1 MGSPLLITTLVVNY
15 SGLVAAIW
23 LGWFVLTRSPR
34 RLISWLTSLMLWSVA
49 GLFLNIILAL
59 IPPSTPPAI
68 PEWLRILLPFWPV
81 DAMEGG
87 PNVWLQ
93 GWSVSLAIALW
104 HHVTV
109 LMRPGNLNISRW
121 FRIVTG
127 YLIAAAAIWVQA
139 NTPLFLVSALGD
151 PLYVNTLK
159 AGALY
164 PLFALCLLLYTAMSI
179 MNLSGSA
186 HSAGVEISRTQF
198 RTLLIATLFAGFA
211 APISVLSSA
220 MGIPIPMVL
229 VSGLLSISVVLMGFG
244 VANYSALM
252 EGRTIRR
259 DFYFNAL
266 SIFLIIVVYS
276 LISILIVS
284 IYQVNFSIIVFV
296 IILVITTHSLIDA
309 GRGRFD
315 RMIFQRERGQIRSD
329 LRDFGTPRSEDEFA
343 ASLNRALQSFCESVR
358 ATYGMIFLMEANRI
372 RQIAEFDWPHGRTQ
386 VYPDGLSQDDVSHV
400 SPGQFGP
407 PFEEAALLIPLYKGS
422 DQLATILLGRPVNGA
437 NFAQADVELLLHPS
451 DLLAEFIFSS
461 RLIADSDPIGRTV
474 RETERKSAAPSFD
487 VVEVALVEDALKN
500 LYDFAHLGDSPISR
514 LKLVQ
519 PYLSKDSV
527 THVDKGKAVYQL
539 IVHALEKLRP
549 VQDEPCD
556 PIPREWHAYLVLHDA
571 YVEDRLNRDI
581 MSKLYISEGTFNR
594 TRRSAI
600 RTLARMLGEM
610 ESSIH

>member
-1 MGSPLLITTLVVNY
+1 MTSPLLITTLVVNY
-15 SGLVAAIW
+15 LGLAAAIW
-23 LGWFVLTRSPR
+23 LGWFVLTRSPH

-81 DAMEGG
+81 DVMKGG

-93 GWSVSLAIALW
+93 GWSVSLAIILW

-109 LMRPGNLNISRW
+109 LMRPGDLNTSRW
-121 FRIVTG
+121 IRIVAG

-139 NTPLFLVSALGD
+139 NTPLFLVSAPGD

-159 AGALY
+159 AGPLY
-164 PLFALCLLLYTAMSI
+164 PLFALCLLLYTTMSVV
-179 MNLSGSA
+179 NLSSSV
-186 HSAGVEISRTQF
+186 HSAGAEISRTQF
-198 RTLLIATLFAGFA
+198 RTLLIATLIAGFT

-220 MGIPIPMVL
+220 MGLPIPMVL
-229 VSGLLSISVVLMGFG
+229 VSGLLCISVVLLGFG
-244 VANYSALM
+244 VARYSALM

-276 LISILIVS
+276 LISTLIVS
-284 IYQVNFSIIVFV
+284 IYQVGSSITVFV

-329 LRDFGTPRSEDEFA
+329 LRDFGTPRSEEEFA
-343 ASLNRALQSFCESVR
+343 ASLNRALQSFCESVS
-358 ATYGMIFLMEANRI
+358 ATYGMIFLMEANQI
-372 RQIAEFDWPHGRTQ
+372 RQIAEFDWPHERTQ
-386 VYPDGLSQDDVSHV
+386 VYPDDLSQDDVSHV
-400 SPGQFGP
+400 TPGQFGP
-407 PFEEAALLIPLYKGS
+407 PLEEAALLIPLYKGS
-422 DQLATILLGRPVNGA
+422 DQLAAILLGRPVNGV

-451 DLLAEFIFSS
+451 DLLAEFIFASH
-461 RLIADSDPIGRTV
+461 LTADSEPIGKTG
-474 RETERKSAAPSFD
+474 RETERKSTIQSLDA
-487 VVEVALVEDALKN
+487 VEVAFVEDALKN
-500 LYDFAHLGDSPISR
+500 LYDFAHLGDSPISK

-519 PYLSKDSV
+519 PYLSMDSV

-539 IVHALEKLRP
+539 IVHLLEKLRP
-549 VQDEPCD
+549 EQDEPRG

-600 RTLARMLGEM
+600 RTLARMLSEM